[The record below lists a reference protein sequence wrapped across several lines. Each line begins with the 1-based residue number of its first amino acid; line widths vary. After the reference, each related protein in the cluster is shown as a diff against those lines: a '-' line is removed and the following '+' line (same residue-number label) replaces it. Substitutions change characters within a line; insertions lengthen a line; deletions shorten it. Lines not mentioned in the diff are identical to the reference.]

1 MAKESKWSKKKEQ
14 TAEITFEIVEE
25 LGALSKRSETGYQ
38 MECNVVSWNDG
49 TPKVEIRPWN
59 EDHSRCGKG
68 IRLTDEE
75 AQKLGEILVKAF
87 EQITYSKE
95 L

>member
-1 MAKESKWSKKKEQ
+1 MAKESKWSKKNQQ
-14 TAEITFEIVEE
+14 TTEITFDIVEE
-25 LGALSKRSETGYQ
+25 LGALSERNENGWQ
-38 MECNVVSWNDG
+38 MECNVVAWNDG

-68 IRLTDEE
+68 IRLTDDE

-87 EQITYSKE
+87 E
-95 L
+95 